1 MKDAFITATLLS
13 VISILAQNISR
24 LAQWS
29 TVLSAE
35 SIVLAF
41 AFWGVV
47 GVFFGYY
54 PAREAAF
61 LDLIEA
67 LRSEEY
73 LRDKCVGKSAQIS
86 ASDDRY
92 KEPHAISNT

>member
-1 MKDAFITATLLS
+1 MKDAFITATLRSL
-13 VISILAQNISR
+13 ISILAHNICR

-29 TVLSAE
+29 MVLSAE
-35 SIVLAF
+35 SIA
-41 AFWGVV
+41 AFWGVM

-61 LDLIEA
+61 LDPIEA

-73 LRDKCVGKSAQIS
+73 LRAKCVGKSAQIS
-86 ASDDRY
+86 ASDDRH